1 MQTVNMSSKC
11 CCVLAVVCL
20 SVILLSLDADAQPT
34 VDDEIVTCD
43 FAMPEE
49 VANSVKTIASN
60 QQLMKDELTDVRKI
74 ASDLQRNIEEI
85 RDELAGVKRQPADC
99 GCASAKSTTVNPI
112 HTSTQSTHGT
122 SCLVLIIV
130 KRSTEYHANEI
141 GSLTLA
147 TRLSANVLSKCLFER
162 VH

>member
-1 MQTVNMSSKC
+1 MSSKW

-20 SVILLSLDADAQPT
+20 SVILSLDADAQPT
-34 VDDEIVTCD
+34 VDDEIMTCD
-43 FAMPEE
+43 FATPEE

-60 QQLMKDELTDVRKI
+60 VQLMKDEM
-74 ASDLQRNIEEI
+74 ASM
-85 RDELAGVKRQPADC
+85 KRQLADC

-112 HTSTQSTHGT
+112 DYSTQSTPGT

-130 KRSTEYHANEI
+130 KRPTEYHANEI

-147 TRLSANVLSKCLFER
+147 ACLSAAVLSN
-162 VH
+162 

>member
-1 MQTVNMSSKC
+1 MHSCCAPCQNLLMPALSRIRVHTSQRQRAVNMSSKW

-34 VDDEIVTCD
+34 VDDEIMTCD
-43 FAMPEE
+43 FATPEE

-60 QQLMKDELTDVRKI
+60 QQQMKDELT
-74 ASDLQRNIEEI
+74 
-85 RDELAGVKRQPADC
+85 GVKRQLADC

-112 HTSTQSTHGT
+112 YSSTQSTHGT

-130 KRSTEYHANEI
+130 KRPTEYHANEI
-141 GSLTLA
+141 
-147 TRLSANVLSKCLFER
+147 
-162 VH
+162 

>member
-1 MQTVNMSSKC
+1 MSSKW

-34 VDDEIVTCD
+34 TDDITSCS
-43 FAMPEE
+43 ASTLEE
-49 VANSVKTIASN
+49 VVNMVKTIASI
-60 QQLMKDELTDVRKI
+60 QQQKIEQISNELT
-74 ASDLQRNIEEI
+74 
-85 RDELAGVKRQPADC
+85 GVKRQQADC

-112 HTSTQSTHGT
+112 YYSTQSTHGT

-130 KRSTEYHANEI
+130 KRPTEYHANDI

-147 TRLSANVLSKCLFER
+147 TCLSDAVLSN
-162 VH
+162 

>member
-1 MQTVNMSSKC
+1 MSSKW

-34 VDDEIVTCD
+34 TDDEIMTCD
-43 FAMPEE
+43 FATPQE

-60 QQLMKDELTDVRKI
+60 QQLMKDELT
-74 ASDLQRNIEEI
+74 A
-85 RDELAGVKRQPADC
+85 VKRQLADC

-112 HTSTQSTHGT
+112 YSSTQSTHGT
-122 SCLVLIIV
+122 SCLVLIIIV
-130 KRSTEYHANEI
+130 KRPTEYHANEI

-147 TRLSANVLSKCLFER
+147 TCLSAAVLSK
-162 VH
+162 

>member
-1 MQTVNMSSKC
+1 MSSKW

-43 FAMPEE
+43 FARPQE

-60 QQLMKDELTDVRKI
+60 QQLMKDELT
-74 ASDLQRNIEEI
+74 
-85 RDELAGVKRQPADC
+85 GVKRQLADC
-99 GCASAKSTTVNPI
+99 GCARAESTTVNPI
-112 HTSTQSTHGT
+112 YSSTQSTHGT

-147 TRLSANVLSKCLFER
+147 TCLSAAVLSK
-162 VH
+162 

>member
-1 MQTVNMSSKC
+1 MLHSSAAVNMSSKW

-34 VDDEIVTCD
+34 VDDEIMTCD
-43 FAMPEE
+43 FATPEE

-60 QQLMKDELTDVRKI
+60 VQLMKDELT
-74 ASDLQRNIEEI
+74 
-85 RDELAGVKRQPADC
+85 GVKRQLALLADC

-112 HTSTQSTHGT
+112 DSSTQSTHGT

-130 KRSTEYHANEI
+130 KRPTQYHANEI

-147 TRLSANVLSKCLFER
+147 TCLSEGVQ
-162 VH
+162 

>member
-1 MQTVNMSSKC
+1 MLHSSAAVNMSSKW

-34 VDDEIVTCD
+34 TDDTTSCS
-43 FAMPEE
+43 ASTLEE
-49 VANSVKTIASN
+49 VVNVVTTTASN
-60 QQLMKDELTDVRKI
+60 LQQ
-74 ASDLQRNIEEI
+74 NIEQI
-85 RDELAGVKRQPADC
+85 VKRQLADC

-112 HTSTQSTHGT
+112 DSSTQSTHGT

-130 KRSTEYHANEI
+130 KRPTQYHANEI

-147 TRLSANVLSKCLFER
+147 TCLSEGVQ
-162 VH
+162 